1 MLIVAMAL
9 SAIAAFYS
17 IAGLMAIFA
26 AAVIPIAIMGSILE
40 TAKVTVTLWL
50 HEYWRDAKW
59 LMKGYL
65 TLAVVVLMMI
75 TSMGIFGFL
84 SKAHSD
90 QNLVSG
96 DVQARIAI
104 YDEKIKIER
113 DNIDAAKRALQQM
126 DAQVDQMLGRTDNDR
141 GAERAVAIRKN
152 QAKERANLVAEIGRA
167 QKEITK
173 LNSESAPIRAEI
185 RKVEAEVGPIKYI
198 AALLYD
204 DKPDETMLERAVR
217 WVIICIVIVFDP
229 LAIMMLLA
237 ATESMAWI
245 KRDRLEHEVAPIAA
259 ATTEPVDDDIA
270 AMSIVPPEDSPG
282 IVVRPWTDEELNALA
297 QATMTEIEL
306 EEQRAQPLYEPD
318 DDPLTDEQI
327 EQIKQSVESAVTDED
342 TEKAAM
348 REWKVTHPEST
359 IKEQRRL
366 FEIGAIPRMPWQVK
380 LQPDNEPLKENVSG
394 FGIDFPTSP
403 TKGDQFLRV
412 DALPSRLYKYN
423 GSKWIEVDKN
433 LSDQYAYDEAY
444 IDHLIEKI
452 GNGEYDADL
461 LSEIERQQIEHR
473 LQQPPM
479 AG

>member
-17 IAGLMAIFA
+17 VAGLMAIFA
-26 AAVIPIAIMGSILE
+26 AAIIPIAIMGTILE

-50 HEYWRDAKW
+50 HEYWQDAKW

-65 TLAVVVLMMI
+65 TLAVVMLMMI

-96 DVQARIAI
+96 DVQAKISI

-113 DNIDAAKRALQQM
+113 DNIDAAKRALTQM

-141 GAERAVAIRKN
+141 GAERAVQIRKN
-152 QAKERANLVAEIGRA
+152 QAKERANLVTEIGRA
-167 QKEITK
+167 QKEITR
-173 LNSESAPIRAEI
+173 LNTESAPIRAEI

-204 DKPDETMLERAVR
+204 DKPDESMLERAVR

-237 ATESMAWI
+237 ATESMGWI
-245 KRDRLEHEVAPIAA
+245 KRDRIEHKPSQETVVEAAPPPPPPPPPQ
-259 ATTEPVDDDIA
+259 EDDIRLDDLA
-270 AMSIVPPEDSPG
+270 AMSIRPPEEIPG
-282 IVVRPWTDEELNALA
+282 ITIRPWTDEELDALNK
-297 QATMTEIEL
+297 ATLDEIEKAEEQAQVNHPL
-306 EEQRAQPLYEPD
+306 EEPPV
-318 DDPLTDEQI
+318 
-327 EQIKQSVESAVTDED
+327 SDED

-348 REWKVTHPEST
+348 REWKASHPEST

-366 FEIGAIPRMPWQVK
+366 FEIGAIPKMPWQTK
-380 LQPDNEPLKENVSG
+380 LQADNEVAKDNVSG
-394 FGIDFPTSP
+394 FGIDFPTNP
-403 TKGDQFLRV
+403 IKGDQFLRV
-412 DALPSRLYKYN
+412 DTLPTRLYKYN
-423 GSKWIEVDKN
+423 GNKWIEVDKN

-452 GNGEYDADL
+452 GNGEYDTDL
-461 LSEIERQQIEHR
+461 LSEIERQQIAHR